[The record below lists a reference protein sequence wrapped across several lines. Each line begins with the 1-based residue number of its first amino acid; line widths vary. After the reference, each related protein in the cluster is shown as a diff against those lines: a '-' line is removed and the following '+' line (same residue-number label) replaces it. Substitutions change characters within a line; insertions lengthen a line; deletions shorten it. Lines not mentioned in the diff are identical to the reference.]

1 MLGTLKRLPV
11 VERLRAA
18 LRQDVEQTLKPLR
31 KEVRRLSKEV
41 EQLEQALRQ
50 TAERAARADRQAAQ
64 VKSILMSKVA
74 EQQAIDEVAGTLD
87 EHRVAAHVGRAI
99 ATAPILSDPF
109 EHVVVERLLPDDVYE
124 LLLHAIPPLP
134 FFSDSDPVKQDLPM
148 PMECGSAYH
157 MKIWG
162 FVDAVLAQRII
173 TPAVMA
179 RFHEPLQ
186 EYYDVIFG
194 PGFREHANG
203 LPPSTSGGRLMLRRP
218 GYHLSPHRDPKRSIL
233 TCLLYLAKPGDD
245 EAHGTRLYR
254 VANDR
259 EAHYKQTYYPEREG
273 HACALVKVVPFR
285 PNSMLVFLNSKGAH
299 GAGIPDSAPDTTER
313 CSYQFYVAPD
323 NRALAALLKSL
334 PPDRRQMWKNRNK
347 VKSFGSFE
355 SFGTFEPF

>member
-1 MLGTLKRLPV
+1 MLGALKRLAF

-18 LRQDVEQTLKPLR
+18 LRHDVDQTLKPLR

-41 EQLEQALRQ
+41 EQLDLALRQ

-64 VKSILMSKVA
+64 VKSILVANAA
-74 EQQAIDEVAGTLD
+74 EQEAAVARTLD
-87 EHRVAAHVGRAI
+87 GERVAAHVRHQIG
-99 ATAPILSDPF
+99 TAPILSEPF
-109 EHVVVERLLPDDVYE
+109 EHIIVERLLPDDVYQ
-124 LLLHAIPPLP
+124 LLLQAIPPLA
-134 FFSDSDPVKQDLPM
+134 FFSDTDPIKQDLPI
-148 PMECGSAYH
+148 PMEFGPAYH
-157 MKIWG
+157 MRVWG
-162 FVDAVLAQRII
+162 FVDATLAQRII

-186 EYYDVIFG
+186 RHYDVIFG
-194 PGFREHANG
+194 PGSRELANG

-218 GYHLSPHRDPKRSIL
+218 GYHLSPHRDPKRSLL

-254 VANDR
+254 VTDDA

-273 HACALVKVVPFR
+273 HPCELVKVVPFR

-299 GAGIPDSAPDTTER
+299 GAGIPESAPATTER

-323 NRALAALLKSL
+323 NAALAALLKSL
-334 PPDRRQMWKNRNK
+334 PPDRREMWKNRNK
-347 VKSFGSFE
+347 VKSFGTFDSFE
-355 SFGTFEPF
+355 ALEPF

>member
-1 MLGTLKRLPV
+1 MLGAFKRLPM

-18 LRQDVEQTLKPLR
+18 FRHDVDQTLKPLR

-41 EQLEQALRQ
+41 ERLELELRQ

-64 VKSILMSKVA
+64 VRSILTSNAA
-74 EQQAIDEVAGTLD
+74 EQEALNAVADTLD
-87 EHRVAAHVGRAI
+87 EERVAAHVRHAI
-99 ATAPILSDPF
+99 ATAPLLSDPF
-109 EHVVVERLLPDDVYE
+109 EHVVVESLLPDDVYR
-124 LLLHAIPPLP
+124 LLLPAIPPLP
-134 FFSDSDPVKQDLPM
+134 FFTDTDRIKQDLPI
-148 PMECGSAYH
+148 PMEFGPAYH

-162 FVDAVLAQRII
+162 FMDTVLAQRII

-186 EYYDVIFG
+186 QYYDTIFG
-194 PGFREHANG
+194 PGFREHANA

-218 GYHLSPHRDPKRSIL
+218 GYHLSPHRDPKRSLL

-254 VANDR
+254 VSNDR

-273 HACALVKVVPFR
+273 HTCELVKVVPFR

-299 GAGIPDSAPDTTER
+299 GAEIPESAPVTTER

-323 NRALAALLKSL
+323 NAALAALLKSL
-334 PPDRRQMWKNRNK
+334 PADRREMWKNRNK
-347 VKSFGSFE
+347 VE
-355 SFGTFEPF
+355 WA